1 MILPA
6 LQSILRPIFGE
17 FEKEEFKKF
26 LNMGLIFALIIGTYW
41 ALRTLKD
48 PIFNAFVDIKDI
60 PNAKILSLIVMLPL
74 VVAYTRLFDIFS
86 REQMFYVLSLIY
98 ATITAGIAYV
108 LYNHQLDAHALE
120 ATSGASYY
128 LFRFFGYFTYI
139 FIESYGSLVVALFWA
154 YATNITDSD
163 SAKKG
168 FYLVTALGQIGGIFG
183 PALITPLAKTLGH
196 STTTAPFAVCTIT
209 ILLVAAA
216 VRYFVVVTPKSLL
229 TSFHGKNEAQEETEQ
244 EPGFFEGLRLLI
256 SHTYLIAL
264 FVVVASYEILVTI
277 IDYQFKVLG
286 AAQYFGQDFEAF
298 LGWYGMWV
306 NIVSLACLLLGVS
319 NITRYLGVNV
329 ALILMPII
337 VSGAFIAFLWN
348 PTPMALLVI
357 MVGAK
362 AINYALNG
370 PALKQ
375 LYIPTTPDV
384 RSKSQ
389 AWIETFGS
397 RGAKQTASVFNKL
410 YKWLN
415 NPSLYMMCAGV
426 FGFGVIIIWLGVAV
440 FLGNTYNRA
449 IREKRVVC

>member
-6 LQSILRPIFGE
+6 LQYMLRPIFGE

-26 LNMGLIFALIIGTYW
+26 LRMGVIFGLIIGTYW

-60 PNAKILSLIVMLPL
+60 PYAKTLSFAMMFPLIMF
-74 VVAYTRLFDIFS
+74 YTRLFDIFS
-86 REQMFYVLSLIY
+86 REQMFYVLSLVY
-98 ATITAGIAYV
+98 GGITAAIA
-108 LYNHQLDAHALE
+108 LIIYNYQIEAHALE
-120 ATSGASYY
+120 AGAGIAYY
-128 LFRFFGYFTYI
+128 IFRAFGYFTYV

-154 YATNITDSD
+154 FATNITDSD

-183 PALITPLAKTLGH
+183 PAFITPLAKTLGH
-196 STTTAPFAVCTIT
+196 TTTTAPFVVCTIT
-209 ILLVAAA
+209 ILLVG
-216 VRYFVVVTPKSLL
+216 VLVKYFMTVTPKNMFA
-229 TSFHGKNEAQEETEQ
+229 SFHGKNEAKEEAEQ
-244 EPGFFEGLRLLI
+244 EPGFLEGLRLLV
-256 SHTYLIAL
+256 SHKYLLAIFAAIA
-264 FVVVASYEILVTI
+264 VYEIIVTMV
-277 IDYQFKVLG
+277 DYQFKVIG

-298 LGWYGMWV
+298 MGWYGMWV

-319 NITRYLGVNV
+319 NITRYLGVGA

-337 VSGAFIAFLWN
+337 VGLAFAAFLYS
-348 PTPMALLVI
+348 PTPSFLLFI

-370 PALKQ
+370 PAMKQ

-397 RGAKQTASVFNKL
+397 RGAKQMASNFNFF
-410 YKWLN
+410 YK
-415 NPSLYMMCAGV
+415 SLGAAKYMMFAGI
-426 FGFGVIIIWLGVAV
+426 FGYTLIFAWLFVAV
-440 FLGNTYNRA
+440 FLGKTYKKA
-449 IREKRVVC
+449 VDEKRVVC